1 MSGRSFLIY
10 RPDGETSVFEVALPL
25 IRIGRGDDNEIVL
38 EDSSRSVSRFHAQLV
53 LDSHGQAILTDLKS
67 ANGTFVNEQIVDG
80 PVALAQDDVVR
91 IGSYR
96 LIFRDNTLAPPKPDE
111 QPVPAYQIDV
121 AEVELHELQHHPQL
135 MRPSEGKTLVMSP
148 ELRGLELLHEVGV
161 RLARTVTPE
170 DVVETAVDLLFKIG
184 GAHRATL
191 MLWDDQQQA
200 FRSAEVFARGGKKMS
215 ETPASF
221 DPRTLVLS
229 KTILQKVRE
238 ENRPLHIR
246 DTRSHAE
253 LGRSVSILRAG
264 IQAAFCS
271 PLTFQGRFLG
281 VLYADNLAAPD
292 AFTSEDFRIFT
303 TIAAQTGLAL
313 ASALTRGELL
323 KREVEQAAMRLYLPP
338 QVADLI
344 TAGHGGVELGGVL
357 QPVTV
362 LFADIRNFTQLSEHL
377 DAHEVVLLLNEFFTA
392 MTTVIFDAGGTLDK
406 YIGDCVMALFG
417 APVPAADDVERA
429 VQAAMNMQRA
439 ARIGIGVG
447 LHTGRA
453 VIGNIG
459 SSQRMQYTAIG
470 DTVNV
475 AARLVS
481 LASPG
486 QIIVSEDIRNLSGGW
501 FEPLGE
507 VELKGRQQKMN
518 VFSLLWDLK

>member
-10 RPDGETSVFEVALPL
+10 RPDGETGVFEVALPL

-170 DVVETAVDLLFKIG
+170 DVVETAVDLLFRIG

-191 MLWDDQQQA
+191 MLWDDQHQA

-229 KTILQKVRE
+229 
-238 ENRPLHIR
+238 
-246 DTRSHAE
+246 
-253 LGRSVSILRAG
+253 
-264 IQAAFCS
+264 
-271 PLTFQGRFLG
+271 
-281 VLYADNLAAPD
+281 
-292 AFTSEDFRIFT
+292 
-303 TIAAQTGLAL
+303 
-313 ASALTRGELL
+313 
-323 KREVEQAAMRLYLPP
+323 
-338 QVADLI
+338 
-344 TAGHGGVELGGVL
+344 
-357 QPVTV
+357 
-362 LFADIRNFTQLSEHL
+362 
-377 DAHEVVLLLNEFFTA
+377 
-392 MTTVIFDAGGTLDK
+392 
-406 YIGDCVMALFG
+406 
-417 APVPAADDVERA
+417 
-429 VQAAMNMQRA
+429 
-439 ARIGIGVG
+439 
-447 LHTGRA
+447 
-453 VIGNIG
+453 
-459 SSQRMQYTAIG
+459 
-470 DTVNV
+470 
-475 AARLVS
+475 
-481 LASPG
+481 
-486 QIIVSEDIRNLSGGW
+486 
-501 FEPLGE
+501 
-507 VELKGRQQKMN
+507 
-518 VFSLLWDLK
+518 